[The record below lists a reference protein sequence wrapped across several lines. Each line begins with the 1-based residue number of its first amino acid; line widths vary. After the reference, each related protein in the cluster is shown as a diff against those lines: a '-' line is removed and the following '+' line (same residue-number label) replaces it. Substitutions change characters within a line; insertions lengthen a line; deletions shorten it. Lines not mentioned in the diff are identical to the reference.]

1 MRAYKREYIRTIVK
15 AREAKGMSQ
24 KDLAYFLGVP
34 YKYVYML
41 EKGCVN
47 LTEQRWRGILDKLA
61 ALDQP
66 VHYQVVKEDRGDLL
80 IGRDGTVTLPKPILD
95 ELNISPGNR
104 IVQLTERRNGVW
116 LTDSFI
122 YRLKEALR

>member
-1 MRAYKREYIRTIVK
+1 M
-15 AREAKGMSQ
+15 
-24 KDLAYFLGVP
+24 
-34 YKYVYML
+34 
-41 EKGCVN
+41 
-47 LTEQRWRGILDKLA
+47 DKLA

>member
-34 YKYVYML
+34 YEYVYML

-47 LTEQRWRGILDKLA
+47 LT
-61 ALDQP
+61 
-66 VHYQVVKEDRGDLL
+66 
-80 IGRDGTVTLPKPILD
+80 
-95 ELNISPGNR
+95 
-104 IVQLTERRNGVW
+104 
-116 LTDSFI
+116 
-122 YRLKEALR
+122 